1 MRRVLP
7 ILRATLVRYLG
18 ASVVALGA
26 DVGSFLA
33 LLRLGMAAAPA
44 SALGYTLGI
53 AVHWYLSAH
62 AVFTQGVAQDGP
74 ERWRQ
79 KAMFVASALVG
90 LAITTGTVGLLTLAG
105 IDPRAAKL
113 AAVGLSFAVTYLI
126 RSRMIFGRESAT

>member
-26 DVGSFLA
+26 DMGSFLA
-33 LLRLGMAAAPA
+33 LLRLGVAAAPA

-62 AVFTQGVAQDGP
+62 AVFTHGVAQDGA

-90 LAITTGTVGLLTLAG
+90 LAITTGTVGVLTLAG
-105 IDPRAAKL
+105 LDPRAAKL

-126 RSRMIFGRESAT
+126 RSRMIFGGEPVA